1 MMQIGGDTNGP
12 LRMLHG
18 VKNRFG
24 ATDEIGVFDMREE
37 GLFGISDPSQVF
49 MNQRVKQASGSAI
62 AIILEGT
69 RSLAVEIQALV
80 TASSLASPRRV
91 ANGVD
96 LSRLHLIVAVL
107 AKHMKLP
114 LANHDL
120 LINVVGGFE
129 IKEPAAD
136 LAIALAIA
144 SSMTDRPVISTV
156 AVAGEIGL
164 AGELR
169 WIPGSDRRIFE
180 AARLGFE
187 DCLIPFAVGDIGS
200 NNTVNVSR
208 PSNVSEAVRFA
219 LEASSIRVKP
229 EIDMEILS
237 G

>member
-1 MMQIGGDTNGP
+1 
-12 LRMLHG
+12 MLQG

-24 ATDEIGVFDMREE
+24 PTDELGVFEMREE
-37 GLFGISDPSQVF
+37 GLYGISDPSQVF
-49 MNQRVKQASGSAI
+49 MNQRVKEASGSAI
-62 AIILEGT
+62 AIIVEGT
-69 RSLAVEIQALV
+69 RPLAVEIQALA
-80 TASSLASPRRV
+80 TASSLSAPRRV

-120 LINVVGGFE
+120 LINVIGGFE

-144 SSMTDRPVISTV
+144 SSMMDRPVISRV
-156 AVAGEIGL
+156 AAAGEIGL

-169 WIPGSDRRIFE
+169 SIPGADRRIFE

-187 DCLIPFAVGDIGS
+187 DCLIPSAVGDTGS
-200 NNTVNVSR
+200 DNTVKVSR
-208 PSNVSEAVRFA
+208 LSNVLEAVRFA
-219 LEASSIRVKP
+219 LQASSIRVKP
-229 EIDMEILS
+229 EIKVEIPS